1 MPLSKITLLFPLM
14 LLLQGCA
21 TVSTSDSAICAGLDP
36 LINSHADALII
47 DGGPQSLITGDKL
60 ITGYDAGCSK

>member
-1 MPLSKITLLFPLM
+1 M

-21 TVSTSDSAICAGLDP
+21 TVNASDSAICAGLNP
-36 LINSHADALII
+36 LVDSHANALII
-47 DGGPQSLITGDKL
+47 DGGPQSLVTGDKL

>member
-1 MPLSKITLLFPLM
+1 MQLSVITLLFPLM

-21 TVSTSDSAICAGLDP
+21 TVNASDSAICAGLNP
-36 LINSHADALII
+36 LVDSHANALII
-47 DGGPQSLITGDKL
+47 DGGPQSLVTGDKL

>member
-1 MPLSKITLLFPLM
+1 MPLSRPILILPLM

-21 TVSTSDSAICAGLDP
+21 NVSISDSALCAGLDP
-36 LINSHADALII
+36 LISAHADALII
-47 DGGPQSLITGDKL
+47 DGGPKSLVTGDQL